1 MKEKRVICGKFLEPV
16 GRHRSLM
23 HEVTAALSSSTL
35 SCVTPRLTSNPRPPT
50 PAADPGPDRR
60 TLPPSRVKELTVD
73 PNRVMEVGRTNV
85 HAVNNMDLLNMEW
98 LSISPQRDDLKLL
111 CEQNVSA

>member
-1 MKEKRVICGKFLEPV
+1 
-16 GRHRSLM
+16 M
-23 HEVTAALSSSTL
+23 HEVAAALRPSTL
-35 SCVTPRLTSNPRPPT
+35 SCVCPLRLTSNPRPPT
-50 PAADPGPDRR
+50 SAADPAADPGPDRCS
-60 TLPPSRVKELTVD
+60 LPPPAPPPSRVKELTVD
-73 PNRVMEVGRTNV
+73 PNRVMEVGRPNV